1 MRSRRKW
8 VLFISICIGIAC
20 VFGSAVIVRAE
31 GTVRIDA
38 NKKYK
43 GMNASF
49 AKGYTPSIKK
59 DTMQLVIPFRTDGA
73 PEGQTL
79 LVGVVFEREENS
91 PFYFKTYQ
99 KQVKRSKNGV
109 YLYRCRIRL
118 KKDRVNGQYPL
129 QLYALVKTPQGTVR
143 EEFTIYVEIS
153 DGRAAFDLYEENAEE
168 STGFDGGEKE
178 ETMEASGQKE
188 ETIRQPK
195 ILLEQNS
202 LQNQEV
208 LAGSSQAWTL
218 KAKNCSADQEIQN
231 MKVTLLADE
240 QDIVFEKNAWYF
252 DRIGAGDTADLSQNI
267 TAGKK
272 ALEKALPIQFQFD
285 YEDKKGT
292 AYSTTETVYLS
303 IRQMQQASL
312 VHFAVP
318 ESFYESDTHSVEFQ
332 VQNTGLAVIY
342 NAKVRLEGQGLF
354 AGEVFLGNIEAG
366 TSQDAQMQIFA
377 GTLNMDAQGN
387 VADEHAEKYGDVSG
401 RVVFSYENE
410 QGEVIEQE
418 QAFTTAIRKPQTIDL
433 VIEEEAP
440 ETNQWW
446 VTIVILTILTLLLAI
461 ALLYF
466 RMKHYQRIGRE
477 IYERTKYL

>member
-168 STGFDGGEKE
+168 STGFDGG
-178 ETMEASGQKE
+178 
-188 ETIRQPK
+188 
-195 ILLEQNS
+195 
-202 LQNQEV
+202 
-208 LAGSSQAWTL
+208 
-218 KAKNCSADQEIQN
+218 
-231 MKVTLLADE
+231 
-240 QDIVFEKNAWYF
+240 
-252 DRIGAGDTADLSQNI
+252 
-267 TAGKK
+267 
-272 ALEKALPIQFQFD
+272 
-285 YEDKKGT
+285 
-292 AYSTTETVYLS
+292 
-303 IRQMQQASL
+303 
-312 VHFAVP
+312 
-318 ESFYESDTHSVEFQ
+318 
-332 VQNTGLAVIY
+332 
-342 NAKVRLEGQGLF
+342 
-354 AGEVFLGNIEAG
+354 
-366 TSQDAQMQIFA
+366 
-377 GTLNMDAQGN
+377 
-387 VADEHAEKYGDVSG
+387 
-401 RVVFSYENE
+401 
-410 QGEVIEQE
+410 
-418 QAFTTAIRKPQTIDL
+418 
-433 VIEEEAP
+433 
-440 ETNQWW
+440 
-446 VTIVILTILTLLLAI
+446 
-461 ALLYF
+461 
-466 RMKHYQRIGRE
+466 
-477 IYERTKYL
+477 